1 MQRTQTLDMWK
12 LVIEDEEGKRTVVH
26 LTREEYSVGRKE
38 GHAIRLTERNVSRS
52 HAVLRKK
59 NGMADGRHCYTLND
73 TESYNGVFVNGVRLA
88 ETQEILHGDLVQIGD
103 YRIVIQDDSVA
114 EAAAPAV
121 APTADA
127 EDLKSTVVPGKVR
140 VTGAQLLQRPN
151 RLVMLIGPTP
161 GAEYPLDK
169 DRIIIGRAEEAHVSV
184 NHNSVSRLHCEVHT
198 LAENRFEIVD
208 KGSSNGVRVNGADL
222 SRGIIEAGD
231 VIELGDVRFKF
242 IGAGQVFVANSTESQ
257 QLAAISDREAGAMLG
272 APSRKPSTAVW
283 PFVLV
288 GLLLGGIAVG
298 VVYFITHQQKQETV
312 DPGVVVK
319 PSATDPNAGLPGSD
333 HLARAQRMMREGKL
347 DEAHQALTNVPSDST
362 LRTTKDFKNIE
373 GAWASLQLDKAE
385 KETSS
390 AAKLPLLR
398 AVLDNTSIDDETKAR
413 AQADWDAAQAAPNG
427 TSPAGS
433 PTHTGPTRN
442 HNLPDVPDV
451 PNTPGPKPNSPLAP
465 NPFPSATATAKGPAS
480 TEQLLGQASDA
491 FAARNYSR
499 CEDLARKAARMG
511 ATEGSRLAA
520 TCCAAGKCPGND
532 KECRKQC
539 GF

>member
-1 MQRTQTLDMWK
+1 MWK

-52 HAVLRKK
+52 HAILRKK
-59 NGMADGRHCYTLND
+59 NGAAGMPDGRHCYTLHD
-73 TESYNGVFVNGVRLA
+73 TQSYNGVFVNGVRLA

-114 EAAAPAV
+114 EAAQPAPAT
-121 APTADA
+121 TADA

-257 QLAAISDREAGAMLG
+257 QLAAISDRQANAVLG
-272 APSRKPSTAVW
+272 GSQKQSTAVW

-298 VVYFITHQQKQETV
+298 IVYFLTHQQKQEQS
-312 DPGVVVK
+312 DPTLVVK
-319 PSATDPNAGLPGSD
+319 PSTNDPNASMPGAE
-333 HLARAQRMMREGKL
+333 HLARAQRMLREGKL
-347 DEAHQALTNVPSDST
+347 DEAHQALTNVPSDSA
-362 LRTTKDFKNIE
+362 LRGTKDFKNIE
-373 GAWASLQLDKAE
+373 GAWASYQLDKAE
-385 KETSS
+385 KEASS

-413 AQADWDAAQAAPNG
+413 AQADWDAAQG
-427 TSPAGS
+427 TPQTA
-433 PTHTGPTRN
+433 PTHTAPLRN

-451 PNTPGPKPNSPLAP
+451 PPTTPQPGVRPTSPLAA
-465 NPFPSATATAKGPAS
+465 NPFPPSAPSATSKPGAAS
-480 TEQLLGQASDA
+480 TEQLLSQASDA

-511 ATEGSRLAA
+511 ATEGNRLAA
-520 TCCAAGKCPGND
+520 TCCAAGKCPNND

>member
-1 MQRTQTLDMWK
+1 MWK

-59 NGMADGRHCYTLND
+59 NGLPDGRHCYTLHD

-114 EAAAPAV
+114 DTQATPAPPVAATA
-121 APTADA
+121 ADA

-184 NHNSVSRLHCEVHT
+184 NHNSVSRLHCEVHM

-222 SRGIIEAGD
+222 SRGIVEAGD

-257 QLAAISDREAGAMLG
+257 QLAAISDRQAGAMLG
-272 APSRKPSTAVW
+272 GGGQKSSTSVW

-298 VVYFITHQQKQETV
+298 VVYFLTHQQKQEQEHT
-312 DPGVVVK
+312 DPTQIVK
-319 PSATDPNAGLPGSD
+319 PSATDPNAGLPGAE
-333 HLARAQRMMREGKL
+333 HLARAQRMLREGKL

-390 AAKLPLLR
+390 AAKLPLIR

-413 AQADWDAAQAAPNG
+413 AQADWDAAQATPGSTSAP
-427 TSPAGS
+427 TATTPPSK
-433 PTHTGPTRN
+433 

-451 PNTPGPKPNSPLAP
+451 PNPGVTKPTSPLAS
-465 NPFPSATATAKGPAS
+465 NPFPPTPATPSSKPGGAS
-480 TEQLLGQASDA
+480 TEQLLAQASDA

-499 CEDLARKAARMG
+499 CEDLARKAARLG
-511 ATEGSRLAA
+511 ASEGNRLAA